1 MTVAVIVVVIVVI
14 VPVVVTVAIVSVV
27 VMVPVVVV
35 SVIVVPVVRPPGV
48 PVHGVVTPVPGRVP
62 AYVVWVVDEP
72 DHRPGSD
79 LIICGSYHL
88 DIVCIDCR
96 ACVAGIRC
104 FCVNGFDDIVLSV
117 KQLVTYE
124 LYLH

>member
-1 MTVAVIVVVIVVI
+1 
-14 VPVVVTVAIVSVV
+14 
-27 VMVPVVVV
+27 
-35 SVIVVPVVRPPGV
+35 
-48 PVHGVVTPVPGRVP
+48 VP
-62 AYVVWVVDEP
+62 AYVVRVVYVP

-79 LIICGSYHL
+79 LIICGSYHF

-104 FCVNGFDDIVLSV
+104 FCINGFDDIVLSV

-124 LYLH
+124 LYLHRSILELLYGKHCYVLRFLFVKGGTQGYCVHISVNIVGYSNVVHQVIAVKVEVVDL